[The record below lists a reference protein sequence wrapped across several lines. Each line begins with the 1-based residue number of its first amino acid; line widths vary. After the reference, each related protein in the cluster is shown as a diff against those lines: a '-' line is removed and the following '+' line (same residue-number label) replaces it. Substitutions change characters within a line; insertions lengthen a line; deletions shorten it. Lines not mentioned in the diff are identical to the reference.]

1 MTQTRAWGFT
11 AAAERTVQCC
21 RRLAAGSASANVWAA
36 SLLRTL
42 LQDESL
48 AAACLKQFGVT
59 EAWLQQGTTDAEEL
73 RALTIQPV
81 VIGDAE
87 GSRCGQ
93 GETLTAAEDPVAWI
107 RLLERA
113 RAIAGRYSEE
123 GAISS
128 GVLLLAVVDQ
138 NALLRSRLATLGA
151 TPESLSGFLFP
162 EERSDSA
169 PLAVDEPLQIAGL
182 MTQDAP
188 VVAAD
193 PVSTESS
200 LAIERILDA
209 CLNRGRE
216 GLRVLEDYARFVLN
230 CEHSSR
236 MLKEI
241 RHELTEAEQLLFRGA
256 PHRRGRTLL
265 SARDTMQDV
274 GTKITLNH
282 EETRESLRDLVT
294 ANCRRVQES
303 LRSLEEFG
311 KLVSPAFAAMVKQL
325 RYRSYSLE
333 QHLSLSATSTTVPQV
348 TRASRLEKA
357 RVYVLITE
365 AMCRLPWQV
374 VVEQALVGG
383 ADILQLREKTLN
395 DRELLSR
402 CRWMRDAC
410 EAHGA
415 IFIVNDRPELAI
427 LSGAHGTH
435 VGQSE
440 IPVTDVRR
448 LPGAEQLVGVST
460 HAPQQLL
467 QAFQEGADYVGV
479 GPVFP
484 SGTKTF
490 QQFPGLDYVR
500 QAAELATG
508 PWFPIG
514 GITLAGIPELC
525 QAGARRVAVTA
536 AVTGAADP
544 RRAVEDLQQSLKQH
558 SAVVMPAM

>member
-256 PHRRGRTLL
+256 PHRGVRTLL

>member
-1 MTQTRAWGFT
+1 MTQTGAWGFT
-11 AAAERTVQCC
+11 PAAERTVQCC
-21 RRLAAGSASANVWAA
+21 RRLAAGSASANVWAV

-48 AAACLKQFGVT
+48 AAACLQQFGVT

-87 GSRCGQ
+87 GSRCGR

-138 NALLRSRLATLGA
+138 NVMLRSRMATLGA

-169 PLAVDEPLQIAGL
+169 PLAIDEPLQITGL
-182 MTQDAP
+182 MTQDTP
-188 VVAAD
+188 VISED
-193 PVSTESS
+193 PVSNESS
-200 LAIERILDA
+200 LAIDRILDA

-230 CEHSSR
+230 GERSSR
-236 MLKEI
+236 TLKEI

-256 PHRRGRTLL
+256 RHRGVRTLL

-274 GTKITLNH
+274 GTKITVDH
-282 EETRESLRDLVT
+282 EEKRESLQDLVT

-311 KLVSPAFAAMVKQL
+311 KLVSLEFASRMKQL

-333 QHLSLSATSTTVPQV
+333 QDLIASTNSVTVPNR
-348 TRASRLEKA
+348 THTSRLENA

-365 AMCRLPWQV
+365 ATCQLPWRV

-383 ADILQLREKTLN
+383 ANILQLREKTLN

-402 CRWMRDAC
+402 CRWIRDAC

-440 IPVTDVRR
+440 IPITDVRK
-448 LPGAEQLVGVST
+448 LPGAEQLIGVST

-500 QAAELATG
+500 RAAELATG

-514 GITLAGIPELC
+514 GITLAQIPELC

-536 AVTGAADP
+536 AVTGANAP
-544 RRAVEDLQQSLKQH
+544 RQAVEDLLQSLQQH
-558 SAVVMPAM
+558 SPASNP